1 MQEQRTAIPMP
12 AASDDATAAQQTTT
26 PTAQQPTGGQQ
37 STTPAAQQ
45 STTPTPQQSAT
56 PAAQQTTTP
65 TAQQGTTPTPQD
77 TTRAPQDTTQTQQD
91 TTRAQPEAG
100 IWDPAQAEQLRQ
112 RWHEMQTRFVED
124 PEATVTEAR
133 QLLDEAVQSLTDN
146 VHEREEQLARTGA
159 RGSDSTEGKRD
170 AVLQYH
176 RLLDRLLAV

>member
-1 MQEQRTAIPMP
+1 MEQEQRTAIPMP
-12 AASDDATAAQQTTT
+12 PAPDGTTTARQTT
-26 PTAQQPTGGQQ
+26 A
-37 STTPAAQQ
+37 
-45 STTPTPQQSAT
+45 PTP
-56 PAAQQTTTP
+56 PDP
-65 TAQQGTTPTPQD
+65 TRTPQD
-77 TTRAPQDTTQTQQD
+77 ATRTPPDTTTTRAQQD
-91 TTRAQPEAG
+91 TTPAQPEAG
-100 IWDPAQAEQLRQ
+100 IWDPAQAERLRQ
-112 RWHEMQTRFVED
+112 RWQEMQTRFVED